1 MAGRKKTHWKPRAI
15 FLLPNTY
22 ISNSYPNKKTQNY
35 LEDEGY
41 GSCKER
47 LDRSW
52 TIDQLVEKVIA
63 NYPQHK
69 AELAKTGIKF
79 AKLKRYSRKI
89 SDLVKGSTVADL
101 EKQHGRGILVIRQ
114 KKAPEETEGAVKVK
128 EKVTSPKKSPNQR
141 QKKIEPKSH
150 ESVDQVERELNI
162 LSQLGGIKIAHLNCH
177 SLCNKKDELKLL
189 LLCRATVD
197 VMTLSETWLGENDA
211 NESFNVPGYTIMS
224 RRDGDP
230 KDNTGRPRGGVL
242 IYVKDSLSK
251 LVRECD
257 TKMEEGLEACCIDI
271 QLGGSNGEGKGS
283 DQINMC
289 LKKTLL
295 RIINVYVP
303 PLTRVQVS
311 LLEKLQRSLDVL
323 KATDGCK
330 PTSFK
335 GTGNKKDPC
344 CCKTNYVILGD
355 FNCDRKT
362 LLSCKVMQSV
372 KGEKL
377 QVLDELE
384 KNHHLSQLI
393 EVPTRVEF
401 RKTKGRDAYQTT
413 KSLIDL
419 VFTDNPDAVSSSGVA
434 HIAMSDHYMVY
445 CAYEPD
451 KKDPHKSTP
460 LRTFEE
466 FSQISKSDI
475 DEKVY
480 GMIRDRDRA
489 KEREDWNQHDLSKR
503 DIKVA
508 KNENKKARKQQEKA
522 LKLK

>member
-35 LEDEGY
+35 LEDKGY

-63 NYPQHK
+63 HYPQHE
-69 AELAKTGIKF
+69 AELAKTGIEF
-79 AKLKRYSRKI
+79 AKLKRYSRQI
-89 SDLVKGSTVADL
+89 QIQNDEDLVKGSTVADL

-114 KKAPEETEGAVKVK
+114 K
-128 EKVTSPKKSPNQR
+128 
-141 QKKIEPKSH
+141 
-150 ESVDQVERELNI
+150 
-162 LSQLGGIKIAHLNCH
+162 
-177 SLCNKKDELKLL
+177 
-189 LLCRATVD
+189 
-197 VMTLSETWLGENDA
+197 
-211 NESFNVPGYTIMS
+211 
-224 RRDGDP
+224 
-230 KDNTGRPRGGVL
+230 
-242 IYVKDSLSK
+242 
-251 LVRECD
+251 
-257 TKMEEGLEACCIDI
+257 
-271 QLGGSNGEGKGS
+271 
-283 DQINMC
+283 
-289 LKKTLL
+289 TLL

-303 PLTRVQVS
+303 PGTRDQVS
-311 LLEKLQRSLDVL
+311 LFKKLQRSMNIL

-451 KKDPHKSTP
+451 KKDPYKSTP

-475 DEKVY
+475 DEEVY

-489 KEREDWNQHDLSKR
+489 KERENWNQYVLSKG